1 MSKKIKYT
9 VEQLNEMARTTP
21 SKLLLIAVEDM
32 RALRKKKNIEFYMGD
47 WVQTRTYREGKKEK
61 KVCAVCMAGATLNRQ
76 FGAETYEDVCSLRRI
91 GEEYGAPEFAR
102 AVDAMRCGNL
112 PDVIFSSLT
121 DEELEVITLKF
132 EKMIN
137 STYREG
143 RERAELRTYERAAKF
158 LASKGL

>member
-1 MSKKIKYT
+1 
-9 VEQLNEMARTTP
+9 MARTTP

-47 WVQTRTYREGKKEK
+47 WVQTRIYREGKKEK

-76 FGAETYEDVCSLRRI
+76 FGAETFTDVCRI
-91 GEEYGAPEFAR
+91 SGEYGEYGAPEFAG
-102 AVDAMRCGNL
+102 AVDSMRCGNL
-112 PDVIFSSLT
+112 PDEISSSLT
-121 DEELEVITLKF
+121 DEELEVVSLKF
-132 EKMIN
+132 LKMID